1 MDAPRLFPLRFNVDV
16 SAIVHSF
23 LREIKVIAFWIMS
36 AESSKGPI
44 RRPFEHSDIGIL
56 FLDARD
62 RLLDVIDI
70 DPKVMQ
76 PRHITRFPADHGHA
90 DVSVADT
97 YRVIRSNRFLFFSR
111 PRLGPF
117 HSEHSFVKL
126 CLADEVFTDNGSMLN
141 PA

>member
-76 PRHITRFPADHGHA
+76 PRHITRFPADNRNT
-90 DVSVADT
+90 DITVADT
-97 YRVIRSNRFLFFSR
+97 HCVIRFNGFLFFTRS
-111 PRLGPF
+111 RLGPF
-117 HSEHSFVKL
+117 HADDGLVKL
-126 CLADEVFTDNGSMLN
+126 GLADEVFTDNGSVLDS
-141 PA
+141 A